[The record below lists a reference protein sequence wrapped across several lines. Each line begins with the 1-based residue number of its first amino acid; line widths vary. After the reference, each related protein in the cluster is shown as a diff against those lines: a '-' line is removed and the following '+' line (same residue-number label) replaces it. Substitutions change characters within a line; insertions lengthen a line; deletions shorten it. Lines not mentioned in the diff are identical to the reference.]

1 MSSFIAHIVEFCTRR
16 AWMVI
21 LAAALL
27 GCGCAVYAARH
38 FAIST
43 DVRKLLSPD
52 LPWRQRELAY
62 QAAFPQ
68 QNESILAVVEAPTP
82 ELASAAA
89 AALSDRLSQQP
100 TLFHSA
106 EVAGGGDFFERNKLL
121 YLPTDELSQLMQRLA
136 TAAPLFGIVARDP
149 SLRGITQ
156 LLSAVLQG
164 VEIGRLP
171 LDSLA
176 RPLNM
181 AADTLDAVL
190 ADRPAAFSW
199 QVLLSG
205 APAKP
210 EELRRIVETWP
221 VLDYAA
227 LEPGGAAT
235 AAIRAAADNAALAS
249 AFQAKVRLT
258 GPIAIAD
265 EEFAT
270 LREGALRN
278 GMITAAIVLVILW
291 LALRSPRIVA
301 AVAITVG
308 VGLAVASALGLV
320 LVRHAEPAFGGVC
333 RAVRRAGCRFRHS
346 IQRPLSSGT
355 PRGRRPAPIA
365 GRRRQM
371 GGRALDVG
379 GGRGRGGLPVV
390 PADEL

>member
-1 MSSFIAHIVEFCTRR
+1 MSSLIAHIVEFCTRR

-149 SLRGITQ
+149 SLRGVTQ

-181 AADTLDAVL
+181 ASDTLDAVL
-190 ADRPAAFSW
+190 ADRPAVFSW

-210 EELRRIVETWP
+210 E
-221 VLDYAA
+221 
-227 LEPGGAAT
+227 
-235 AAIRAAADNAALAS
+235 
-249 AFQAKVRLT
+249 
-258 GPIAIAD
+258 
-265 EEFAT
+265 
-270 LREGALRN
+270 
-278 GMITAAIVLVILW
+278 
-291 LALRSPRIVA
+291 
-301 AVAITVG
+301 
-308 VGLAVASALGLV
+308 
-320 LVRHAEPAFGGVC
+320 
-333 RAVRRAGCRFRHS
+333 
-346 IQRPLSSGT
+346 
-355 PRGRRPAPIA
+355 
-365 GRRRQM
+365 
-371 GGRALDVG
+371 
-379 GGRGRGGLPVV
+379 
-390 PADEL
+390 